1 MKKLSQMNIN
11 SVVESTGNDV
21 YVVYLA
27 DKTMYNYYK
36 DKDEAQ
42 QIVDQ
47 LNKESKINGAFI
59 KTEPITNY
67 EKS

>member
-11 SVVESTGNDV
+11 NVVESTGNDV

-47 LNKESKINGAFI
+47 LNKESKINRAFI